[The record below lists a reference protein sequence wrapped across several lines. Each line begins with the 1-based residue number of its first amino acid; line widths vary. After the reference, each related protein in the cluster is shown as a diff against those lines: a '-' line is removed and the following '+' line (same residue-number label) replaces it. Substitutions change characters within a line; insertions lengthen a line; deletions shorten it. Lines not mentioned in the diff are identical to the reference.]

1 MSLQRRA
8 FVARAFGVALKVST
22 WLSALPNLLTP
33 APFRLMQISS
43 AFWHSRALYVA
54 AELDIASVLGDEQL
68 EFGTLATKV
77 GASPDALHRLL
88 RMLSAIG
95 VFQEASTGMYCN
107 SKLSDCLRTDH
118 PQCVRAM
125 ILMHNSDAMSR
136 PWFEQLEQSIRTGQ
150 VPFQQTHHQDF
161 YSWMEAHPDFDALFS
176 QAMDSVEALAGDS
189 FVTGFDWR
197 PFARVIDV
205 GGSRGTKSVAILR
218 QHPNL
223 KALVVDRAQ
232 VIADAHEYWVARES
246 ATLTIRLSFET
257 GDALTAVPAAESDKD
272 IYLLSALLHGF
283 DDATCIQM
291 LRTVCQAAAPK
302 NALIVVMEMV
312 LADCCADVAGTAFDM
327 QMFMAT
333 EGRER
338 TLAEWDQLFSRSG
351 LKRQETV
358 RLASLGQ
365 MLVLKSI

>member
-1 MSLQRRA
+1 MSLQRQA
-8 FVARAFGVALKVST
+8 FIARAFGVALKVST

-54 AELDIASVLGDEQL
+54 TELDIASVLADERL

-77 GASPDALHRLL
+77 GANPDALHRLL

-95 VFQEASTGMYCN
+95 VFQEISTGVFSN
-107 SKLSDCLRTDH
+107 SKLSNCLRMDH
-118 PQCVRAM
+118 PQCVRSM
-125 ILMHNSDAMSR
+125 VLMHNSDAMSR
-136 PWFEQLEQSIRTGQ
+136 PWFEQLEHSIRTGQ

-161 YSWMEAHPDFDALFS
+161 YPWMDAHPDFDALFS

-189 FVTGFDWR
+189 FATGFDWKR
-197 PFARVIDV
+197 FARVIDV

-218 QHPNL
+218 KHPNL

-232 VIADAHEYWVARES
+232 VIADAHAYWVAREPAS
-246 ATLTIRLSFET
+246 LTNRLEFEA
-257 GDALTAVPAAESDKD
+257 GDALTAVPAAQSDKD
-272 IYLLSALLHGF
+272 IYLLSAVLHGF
-283 DDATCIQM
+283 DDTTCIQM
-291 LRTVCQAAAPK
+291 LRTVRQAAAPK
-302 NALIVVMEMV
+302 NAWIVVMEMV

-351 LKRQETV
+351 LARQETV
-358 RLASLGQ
+358 RLASLGK
-365 MLVLKSI
+365 MLVLKPI